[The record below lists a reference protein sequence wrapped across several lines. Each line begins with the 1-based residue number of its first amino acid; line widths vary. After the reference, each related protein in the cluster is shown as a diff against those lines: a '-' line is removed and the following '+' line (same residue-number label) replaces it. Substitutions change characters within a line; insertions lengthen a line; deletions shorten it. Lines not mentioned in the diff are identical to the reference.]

1 MARSA
6 KTTRAAQEAV
16 GTPALDLGA
25 YRERLQAMQRQL
37 GTDLDAQRQDAV
49 ELDGGAGEPGPGQ
62 HWEHAGYGDHQAD
75 DATELFEREKALT
88 LEGTLRDHLRQVETA
103 LKRMAEGSYGRCAV
117 CGRDIGAARLDV
129 IPETTLCL
137 EHKERAEREHG
148 GARRRPGADAWNVE
162 SSPPRVRP
170 AGRVRRD

>member
-6 KTTRAAQEAV
+6 KTTRAARVAD
-16 GTPALDLGA
+16 GTAALDLGE
-25 YRERLQAMQRQL
+25 YRERLEAMQRQL
-37 GTDLDAQRQDAV
+37 ETDLAAQRQDAV

-103 LKRMAEGSYGRCAV
+103 LKRMAAGAYGRCAV
-117 CGRDIGAARLDV
+117 CDREIGAARLDV

-148 GARRRPGADAWNVE
+148 GGAGVPAPNAWNVE
-162 SSPPRVRP
+162 S
-170 AGRVRRD
+170 